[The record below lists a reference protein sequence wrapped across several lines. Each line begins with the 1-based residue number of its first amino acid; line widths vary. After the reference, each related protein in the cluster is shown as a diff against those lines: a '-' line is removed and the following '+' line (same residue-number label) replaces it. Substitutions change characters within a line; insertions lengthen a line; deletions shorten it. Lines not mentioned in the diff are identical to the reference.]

1 MTWRTH
7 KGPVMDDVAVGTL
20 LASTLRVSVPLI
32 LCAEEDVEGNHG
44 ASIGQLDEDILFYMN
59 SRGLSRAEAEL
70 LITRSKL
77 EALCAKANDPGLT
90 DRVHHY
96 LEENVQ

>member
-1 MTWRTH
+1 MLLGEDVVNRTI
-7 KGPVMDDVAVGTL
+7 
-20 LASTLRVSVPLI
+20 PLI

-90 DRVHHY
+90 DRVHRY
-96 LEENVQ
+96 LEENAQCPSKKL